1 VLRMNSVTK
10 FSFRFF
16 AVLVGLSLLGSLVVR
31 AGPQIIWNQVR
42 AVGSGLAVII
52 VLGGLAL
59 LVRTWAWRLTFVC
72 DITALSW
79 SRSFAAS
86 LVSEALGQ
94 LGLGGKAVGEGIRI
108 ALLRPAVPLANAIS
122 SGAIDGALHLASS
135 TIVMVSG
142 IIATL
147 LLASLS
153 GKWRVFALA
162 FAIALMTVLT
172 LAIVSYAKRWE
183 LMGNAARVLGRIPR
197 FDNWIGGKLS
207 VIDSSEHNLLD
218 FSREA
223 PAAFCGAFLLNFL
236 WQALAVLEVYIIL
249 HFMGTNMAVLGA
261 FVMEGLT
268 KLINLVGAFNPGNIG
283 TYEGGN
289 MLMTKL
295 FGVSG
300 TVGLTLALCRRAR
313 ALFWASIG
321 AVCLM
326 LMSTPNEAG
335 KEDLKSETTTRG
347 RSPMSGEKSG
357 TSRELEITLERG
369 SQC

>member
-1 VLRMNSVTK
+1 MPRMNPATK

-16 AVLVGLSLLGSLVVR
+16 AVLVGLTLLGSLVLR
-31 AGPQIIWNQVR
+31 AGPEVVWNELR
-42 AVGSGLAVII
+42 TVGSGLAVII
-52 VLGGLAL
+52 VLGGVAL
-59 LVRTWAWRLTFVC
+59 LVRTWAWRLTFAC

-94 LGLGGKAVGEGIRI
+94 LGLGGKAVGEGMRI
-108 ALLRPAVPLANAIS
+108 ALLRPAVPLPNAIS

-147 LLASLS
+147 VLVSPS
-153 GKWRVFALA
+153 GTLRVFALT
-162 FAIALMTVLT
+162 FAIVLTTVLV
-172 LAIVSYAKRWE
+172 LAIVSYGNRWA
-183 LMGNAARVLGRIPR
+183 LMGNAARAVGRVPWCHK
-197 FDNWIGGKLS
+197 WIDGKLS

-218 FSREA
+218 FSRKA
-223 PAAFCGAFLLNFL
+223 PAAFCAAFLLNFI

-249 HFMGTNMAVLGA
+249 RFMRTDMAVFGA

-268 KLINLVGAFNPGNIG
+268 KLINLVGAFNPGNVG

-313 ALFWASIG
+313 ALFWVSIG
-321 AVCLM
+321 AICLM
-326 LMSTPNEAG
+326 LMSAPNEAR
-335 KEDLKSETTTRG
+335 KDLKSDSIPGGAPVNWDRNET
-347 RSPMSGEKSG
+347 SG
-357 TSRELEITLERG
+357 ELEITLERG

>member
-1 VLRMNSVTK
+1 MNPITK

-16 AVLVGLSLLGSLVVR
+16 AVLVGLTLLGSLVLR
-31 AGPQIIWNQVR
+31 AGPEVVWNQLR
-42 AVGSGLAVII
+42 TVGSGLAVII
-52 VLGGLAL
+52 VLGGVAL
-59 LVRTWAWRLTFVC
+59 LVRTWAWRLTFAC

-94 LGLGGKAVGEGIRI
+94 LGLGGKA
-108 ALLRPAVPLANAIS
+108 
-122 SGAIDGALHLASS
+122 DGALHLASS

-147 LLASLS
+147 MLASPS
-153 GKWRVFALA
+153 GTWRVFALT
-162 FAIALMTVLT
+162 FTVVLMTVLV
-172 LAIVSYAKRWE
+172 LAIVSYGNRWA
-183 LMGNAARVLGRIPR
+183 LMGNAARAVGRVPW
-197 FDNWIGGKLS
+197 FHKWIGGKLS

-218 FSREA
+218 FSRKA
-223 PAAFCGAFLLNFL
+223 PAAFCAAFLLNFL

-249 HFMGTNMAVLGA
+249 RFTRTNMAVFGA

-321 AVCLM
+321 AICLM
-326 LMSTPNEAG
+326 SMSAPNEAR
-335 KEDLKSETTTRG
+335 KEDLK
-347 RSPMSGEKSG
+347 
-357 TSRELEITLERG
+357 LESTPGVVHL
-369 SQC
+369 